1 LYVSKTIQ
9 GIVSIL
15 NPIYFI
21 TIYYK
26 FIKFDVSVY
35 DKIIILTII
44 LWISIALLAK
54 YYTMFIIII

>member
-1 LYVSKTIQ
+1 MYVSKTIQ